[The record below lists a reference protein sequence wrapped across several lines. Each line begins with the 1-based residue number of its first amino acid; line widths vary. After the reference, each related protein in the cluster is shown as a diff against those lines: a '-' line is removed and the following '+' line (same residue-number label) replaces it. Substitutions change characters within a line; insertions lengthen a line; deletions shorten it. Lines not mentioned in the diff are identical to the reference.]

1 MKVHCPKC
9 NSVNFLPS
17 TLPSSII
24 SNISC
29 AVCKEMID
37 VPLAPEVDLPDEDLM
52 DVSSLKDKLDAKG
65 FLLYPDAPNNSETS
79 ETVSLESYQLPPLQI
94 EDNSLDLFE
103 DMQSTVNEPL
113 SLYNDE
119 VIPLPPQH
127 LDDTLDLSFDDYKA
141 QQSDIFQTQQVNES
155 EYAEQTAPIV
165 ISDTEFVEHTEPLS
179 ASDSEYAEQT
189 AYEGQEQEMQFGQ
202 EEQVYETENLAQ
214 PSQEEDDI
222 WAQLR
227 RETEELKQSQT
238 VQQQMPPKE
247 LGPILLENAP
257 RKSSGGFKFLIAG
270 FLFLL
275 LLGMGA
281 GAFWIYINIGNDNEF
296 SARQSPVAGNNPNP
310 STTTPNAT
318 TTTDNQSAGKD
329 VNTVDSNT
337 NSTENPKNHSNNNA
351 AKTADSTNKN
361 EVEQNNNAQ
370 ANDTSNTQDPKN
382 AKRER
387 TVKNTNASDTPPSDA
402 NQGDGRFTIQVG
414 SYPNSEGANERVSK
428 LQSSGIPARVVVA
441 NIPKKGTWYRVQ
453 VGRFASRD
461 EAERY
466 ARELKSKGVTKEVFV
481 TDAQ

>member
-37 VPLAPEVDLPDEDLM
+37 VPLASEVDLPDEDLM

-65 FLLYPDAPNNSETS
+65 FLLYSKTSNNSETS
-79 ETVSLESYQLPPLQI
+79 ETVSLESYQLPPLPI
-94 EDNSLDLFE
+94 EENTLNSYQ
-103 DMQSTVNEPL
+103 DMQSKVDESL

-141 QQSDIFQTQQVNES
+141 QQSDIFQTQQVSDS
-155 EYAEQTAPIV
+155 EYEEQTTPFV
-165 ISDTEFVEHTEPLS
+165 ISDTEYIEQTEPLTES
-179 ASDSEYAEQT
+179 HTEYSDQT
-189 AYEGQEQEMQFGQ
+189 VFTEQEQEMQFGQ
-202 EEQVYETENLAQ
+202 EEQVYETEQSEQ
-214 PSQEEDDI
+214 PQEEDDI

-227 RETEELKQSQT
+227 RETEELKQAQT
-238 VQQQMPPKE
+238 VQQQIPPKE
-247 LGPILLENAP
+247 IGPILLENSP
-257 RKSSGGFKFLIAG
+257 RKSSGGFKFFIAG

-275 LLGMGA
+275 LIGMCA
-281 GAFWIYINIGNDNEF
+281 GAFWIYINLGSDTELN
-296 SARQSPVAGNNPNP
+296 ARQSPVIEDKPNPN
-310 STTTPNAT
+310 TTTPNT
-318 TTTDNQSAGKD
+318 TSTTENQSASKD

-337 NSTENPKNHSNNNA
+337 SGTENPKNHSNNNA
-351 AKTADSTNKN
+351 AKPANSTNKN
-361 EVEQNNNAQ
+361 EVAQNNNAQ

-387 TVKNTNASDTPPSDA
+387 TVKNTNASDTPPTNT

-466 ARELKSKGVTKEVFV
+466 ARELKAKGVTKEVFV
-481 TDAQ
+481 TDAPQ